1 MAKKSSLVT
10 TVTTFTAVPAGKITP
25 VVAAPVAPAI
35 ILSGDQTSH
44 IWQAS
49 SIVAR
54 AEMGVQSANAVAVVE
69 LKAAGIG
76 NAKMQDTIRMEY
88 LIGYMAARMF
98 PDLVGLSGAERDAV
112 RAVMVLANPD
122 SKAAERR
129 TEAQETLYKSAK
141 KSWSRMMGYCGV
153 ETVSAQ
159 GGARARP
166 EAEPKV
172 ETKVPAMPD
181 ARSQSDVITHV
192 MTQANTLAGFANKAQ
207 QAGVKGLPMMHC
219 MQLLTTF
226 QVEMRKVVAELE
238 AEKGA

>member
-1 MAKKSSLVT
+1 MAKKPATVT
-10 TVTTFTAVPAGKITP
+10 TVATFAAVPVAQITP
-25 VVAAPVAPAI
+25 VAAAPVSAGARI
-35 ILSGDQTSH
+35 QARNAL
-44 IWQAS
+44 IWTAAS
-49 SIVAR
+49 TVAR
-54 AEMGVQSANAVAVVE
+54 AELGVAIASGIAATA
-69 LKAAGIG
+69 LKSAGIG
-76 NAKMQDTIRMEY
+76 NAKKQDAIREEY
-88 LIGYMAARMF
+88 LIGYMGARMF
-98 PDLVGLSGAERDAV
+98 KDIETLSNSERDAV

-141 KSWSRMMGYCGV
+141 KSWSRMLGYCGV

-166 EAEPKV
+166 EAAAKV

-192 MTQANTLAGFANKAQ
+192 MTQASTLLGFANKATV
-207 QAGVKGLPMMHC
+207 AGIKGLPMMHC
-219 MQLLTTF
+219 LQLVTTF
-226 QVEMRKVVAELE
+226 QAEMRKVVAELE